1 MIPAL
6 RRSSREAEAV
16 GGTVETKM
24 ISVVNEFRF
33 LRMSTEADGR
43 VGEWRSKPK
52 NLKEL

>member
-16 GGTVETKM
+16 GGTVDSKM
-24 ISVVNEFRF
+24 NSVFNECRF
-33 LRMSTEADGR
+33 LRLSSEADGI
-43 VGEWRSKPK
+43 VGELRSKPK